1 MPVIGNPFPKT
12 GNTLPVS
19 SFVLLQDF
27 AWRHRIALCRRAL
40 SSKGRGASSVG
51 EWKLANPR
59 SRAYKLQLS
68 QSGIHLF
75 LRCHGRLCGTVGDFL
90 PYGSTLFVAASLL
103 RLCPEQDLPGELL
116 APDIEAYGGRLVR
129 YVGTSPTLSGLV
141 QEIARR
147 LEESGLVHPAPQ
159 TWKIFLAALNHME
172 TASDQELLRTF
183 CAVAGEIGRPPG
195 RMGNP

>member
-1 MPVIGNPFPKT
+1 M
-12 GNTLPVS
+12 
-19 SFVLLQDF
+19 
-27 AWRHRIALCRRAL
+27 
-40 SSKGRGASSVG
+40 
-51 EWKLANPR
+51 ANPR